1 MASKGSILAAI
12 VSIGVLLIPATHSAL
27 AKGGGGHSGGGGAHF
42 GGGHAGGGAAHFRG
56 VSGGGARV
64 GASRIGHGHVGTAR
78 VRGSKASAGA
88 SRTGPNRFGN
98 AKTAGAAKNA
108 KTAGAAKNAKTAGS
122 AKNARSLSDARSGP
136 TRANTARALATGT
149 KGAFA
154 GKAAWNQWGNPNWKS
169 GRGGWN
175 GGWGGWNGGWGGWV
189 GPVFWP
195 YFFGNL
201 LAFTFWP
208 YPYFDPFWAYGDW
221 FVWDAV
227 FWPGPYYGPA
237 YGYGPSY
244 DVYGG
249 YAYGGHARRTARRAG
264 PDVTGS
270 IPNQTDLAQSC
281 SGLAP
286 GVTDLPMDRIETT
299 LGLTNEQLR
308 ALDALKAAS
317 SQAREVLRT
326 SCSSEIP
333 LTPVDRLD
341 AVGKRIDSTAQA
353 LAIVRAPL
361 DNFFNALN
369 DRQRER
375 FAALSP
381 ARSERTSRRDANSGN
396 DLASLCSHRAENFT
410 RLPVQRVE
418 EVVKPTQ
425 QQQDVFDRLKVASA
439 QAANQLQASCPAQL
453 PQTPLDRFDAVSKR
467 LDAMSQAIKTVRPAL
482 ADFYASLSDE
492 QKARFNT
499 LGPSDT
505 SRQG

>member
-1 MASKGSILAAI
+1 MASKGSVLAAI
-12 VSIGVLLIPATHSAL
+12 VSISVLLIPATHSAF

-42 GGGHAGGGAAHFRG
+42 GGGNSGGGAAHFRG
-56 VSGGGARV
+56 VSGGRVQGARV
-64 GASRIGHGHVGTAR
+64 GASRIGHVGTAR
-78 VRGSKASAGA
+78 LHGSKASTGA
-88 SRTGPNRFGN
+88 SRTGPGRFGN
-98 AKTAGAAKNA
+98 AKTAGTTKAAKA
-108 KTAGAAKNAKTAGS
+108 TSSG
-122 AKNARSLSDARSGP
+122 KNARSLNDARSSP
-136 TRANTARALATGT
+136 ARANTASALATGT

-169 GRGGWN
+169 GWSGWN
-175 GGWGGWNGGWGGWV
+175 GGWGGWYGGWGGWV

-237 YGYGPSY
+237 YAYGSGY

-249 YAYGGHARRTARRAG
+249 YAYGGHARHIARRAG
-264 PDVTGS
+264 PDIAGS

-286 GVTDLPMDRIETT
+286 GVTDLPMDRIETA
-299 LGLTNEQLR
+299 LRLTNEQLR
-308 ALDALKAAS
+308 ALDDLKAAS
-317 SQAREVLRT
+317 SQARDALRT
-326 SCSSEIP
+326 SCSGEIP

-341 AVGKRIDSTAQA
+341 AVQKRIDSTAQA

-361 DNFFNALN
+361 DNFYNALN

-375 FAALSP
+375 FATLGP
-381 ARSERTSRRDANSGN
+381 ARSERTGHGGSNSDN
-396 DLASLCSHRAENFT
+396 DLADLCSRRAENFT
-410 RLPVQRVE
+410 QLPAQRIE
-418 EVVKPTQ
+418 QVVKPTQ
-425 QQQDVFDRLKVASA
+425 QQLDAFDKLKVASA
-439 QAANQLQASCPAQL
+439 QAANQLQASCPAEL
-453 PQTPLDRFDAVSKR
+453 PQTPLDRFDAVSVR
-467 LDAMSQAIKTVRPAL
+467 LDAMLRAIKTVRPAL
-482 ADFYASLSDE
+482 ADFYAALSDE

-499 LGPSDT
+499 LGPPNT

>member
-1 MASKGSILAAI
+1 MASKSSILAVI
-12 VSIGVLLIPATHSAL
+12 ISISVLLIPATHSAL
-27 AKGGGGHSGGGGAHF
+27 AKGGGGGGHSGGGGAHF
-42 GGGHAGGGAAHFRG
+42 GGGHSSGGAAHFRG
-56 VSGGGARV
+56 FSGGRVQGARV
-64 GASRIGHGHVGTAR
+64 GASRMGHGHVGTAR
-78 VRGSKASAGA
+78 VRGSKVSAGP
-88 SRTGPNRFGN
+88 SRTGANRFGN
-98 AKTAGAAKNA
+98 ARTTGAAKNA
-108 KTAGAAKNAKTAGS
+108 KAAGS
-122 AKNARSLSDARSGP
+122 AKNARSLSDPRSGP
-136 TRANTARALATGT
+136 ARANTARALATGT

-154 GKAAWNQWGNPNWKS
+154 GKAAWNQWGNPNWRS
-169 GRGGWN
+169 GWGGWN

-237 YGYGPSY
+237 YAYGSGY

-249 YAYGGHARRTARRAG
+249 YAYGGHARRIARRAG

-270 IPNQTDLAQSC
+270 IPNQADLAQSC
-281 SGLAP
+281 GGLAP

-299 LGLTNEQLR
+299 LGLTNEQLQ

-317 SQAREVLRT
+317 SQARDVLRT

-353 LAIVRAPL
+353 LAVVRAPL
-361 DNFFNALN
+361 DNFYNSLN

-375 FAALSP
+375 FATLGP
-381 ARSERTSRRDANSGN
+381 AKSEPRGRRASNSED
-396 DLASLCSHRAENFT
+396 DLADLCSRRAENFT
-410 RLPVQRVE
+410 QLPTQRIE
-418 EVVKPTQ
+418 QAIKPTQ
-425 QQQDVFDRLKVASA
+425 QQLDVFDKLKIASA
-439 QAANQLQASCPAQL
+439 QAANQLQATCPAQL
-453 PQTPLDRFDAVSKR
+453 PRTPLDRFDAVSRR
-467 LDAMSQAIKTVRPAL
+467 LDAMSRAIKTVRPAL
-482 ADFYASLSDE
+482 ADFYTSLSDE

-499 LGPSDT
+499 LGPPNT

>member
-1 MASKGSILAAI
+1 VRVQGS
-12 VSIGVLLIPATHSAL
+12 
-27 AKGGGGHSGGGGAHF
+27 
-42 GGGHAGGGAAHFRG
+42 
-56 VSGGGARV
+56 RV
-64 GASRIGHGHVGTAR
+64 GASRSGHAHFGTAR
-78 VRGSKASAGA
+78 VHGSKASNIGT
-88 SRTGPNRFGN
+88 SRTGSRQVGT
-98 AKTAGAAKNA
+98 AK
-108 KTAGAAKNAKTAGS
+108 S
-122 AKNARSLSDARSGP
+122 AKNAGNLSGTKNTGGLNNARSGIA
-136 TRANTARALATGT
+136 RANTANALATGT

-154 GKAAWNQWGNPNWKS
+154 GKAAWNQWGNPHWKS
-169 GRGGWN
+169 GWSGWN

-237 YGYGPSY
+237 YAYGPNY

-249 YAYGGHARRTARRAG
+249 YAYGGHARRPG

-286 GVTDLPMDRIETT
+286 GVTDLPMDRIETA
-299 LGLTNEQLR
+299 LSLTNEQLR
-308 ALDALKAAS
+308 ALDDLKAAS
-317 SQAREVLRT
+317 SKARDVLRT

-361 DNFFNALN
+361 DSFYNALN

-381 ARSERTSRRDANSGN
+381 ARSERTSRRDSSSGN

-418 EVVKPTQ
+418 QVIKPTQ
-425 QQQDVFDRLKVASA
+425 QQQDFFDRLKVASA

-453 PQTPLDRFDAVSKR
+453 PQTPLDRFDAVSRR

-499 LGPSDT
+499 LGPPNT